1 MPAPADY
8 TQDFGQYVEDAL
20 VSLGVPPY
28 GETPPEPEPP
38 FVPDECVVAQIARE
52 PSKITGKPKT
62 AFDII
67 LTSLNPN
74 GPLWTAPYKVSLD
87 NDYGWISG
95 DRAGYTKA
103 YMFLVDRLTGRVGL
117 RVSFWTVKDSAG
129 NYFTKI
135 NDQYMDEI
143 QITKLGY
150 DGTCGDPADQG
161 QQPGYE
167 PGGLPVANPPD
178 VRPIIRIREKASG
191 LLLDDRS
198 YTNTVT
204 PGASVVRFADAGYTD
219 RPFPANNGYDNA
231 PHTVYERQRVFALLP
246 RGPAKSWVEGVGVDY
261 DVLDPRFTITQE

>member
-1 MPAPADY
+1 MPAPVEY
-8 TQDFGQYVEDAL
+8 TQDFGQYIEDSL
-20 VSLGVPPY
+20 MSLGVPPY
-28 GETPPEPEPP
+28 GDTPPDPPPP
-38 FVPDECVVAQIARE
+38 FEPDPCVLAQIERE
-52 PSKITGKPKT
+52 PFKITGKPKT

-103 YMFLVDRLTGRVGL
+103 YMFLVDRATGRVAV
-117 RVSFWTVKDSAG
+117 RVSFWTVKDTNG
-129 NYFTKI
+129 NYVSKI

-167 PGGLPVANPPD
+167 PGAPAVVNPPD
-178 VRPIIRIREKASG
+178 VRPVIKIVEKSTG
-191 LLLDDRS
+191 LVLDDRS

-204 PGASVVRFADAGYTD
+204 PGPNVVRFADAGYTTT
-219 RPFPANNGYDNA
+219 PFTANNGYDNA
-231 PHTVYERQRVFALLP
+231 PHTVYERQRVFALTP
-246 RGPAKSWVEGVGVDY
+246 RGPAKSWVEAVGVDY
-261 DVLDPRFTITQE
+261 DILDPLYSITQT